1 MKLFGHRSSRL
12 LSAAAATRCE
22 ACGAPAALHLSVLGR
37 YVHAFGLP
45 LVAVGKTAAGQ
56 CLACRREFRAPEL
69 PAPLQPTLAAL
80 APRAKEPLW
89 HSAGA
94 LLAGLVALGIW
105 GGGVWQHYRSETLL
119 HHPHV
124 GDLYH
129 IRSEA
134 PGYYTLLKVEEV
146 HGNSLRLR
154 QNNYETDIEAELP
167 QLDQPKNYAA
177 EPFDLTQLD
186 LQIMQVQHEL
196 VAVER
201 PGKK

>member
-1 MKLFGHRSSRL
+1 MKVFGRRSSLL
-12 LSAAAATRCE
+12 LSTAAATRCE
-22 ACGAPAALHLSVLGR
+22 ACGTAEALRLSVVGR

-45 LVAVGKTAAGQ
+45 LFALGKTGAGQ
-56 CLACRREFRAPEL
+56 CSHCGQMLRAQEL
-69 PAPLQPTLAAL
+69 PAPLQPQLTAL
-80 APRAKEPLW
+80 LPRAKEPVW
-89 HSAGA
+89 HSAGV
-94 LLAGLVALGIW
+94 LVAGALALGLW
-105 GGGVWQHYRSETLL
+105 SGGVWQRYQNQSFL

-146 HGNSLRLR
+146 NGNSVRLR
-154 QNNYETDIEAELP
+154 QNNYETDVEAELP
-167 QLDQPKNYAA
+167 DLNTPKNYAP

-186 LQIMQVQHEL
+186 LQIMQVQREL

-201 PGKK
+201 PE